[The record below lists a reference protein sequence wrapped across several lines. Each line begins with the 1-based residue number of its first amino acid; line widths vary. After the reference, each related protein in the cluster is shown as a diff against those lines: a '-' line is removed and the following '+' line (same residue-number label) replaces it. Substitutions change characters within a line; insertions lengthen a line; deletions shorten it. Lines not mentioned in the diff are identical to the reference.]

1 MRSFFFK
8 YRGMFFIPL
17 AILILFFGKPTMIS
31 FLIGIFIAILGELIR
46 IWGVGYAGVTTRKD
60 NVTAPF
66 LVTAGPFAFVR
77 NPLYVGNTIT
87 GLGFTVIACGQT
99 HLFVT
104 TIFFVL
110 WAIFYFVV
118 YGIIIPHEETFL
130 KETFGVPYKEYCEYV
145 PRLIPN
151 FKPYPKAQGHFDPKA
166 IMAAESRTLIQFV
179 IFALI
184 MFFKLP
190 QGLLDGKLFFS

>member
-8 YRGMFFIPL
+8 HRGMFFIPL
-17 AILILFFGKPTMIS
+17 AILIFLLGKPTLLS
-31 FLIGIFIAILGELIR
+31 FGIGIFVAILGEIIR

-60 NVTAPF
+60 NVAAPF

-87 GLGFTVIACGQT
+87 GLGFTIIACGQT
-99 HLFVT
+99 NLIITAV
-104 TIFFVL
+104 FFAL
-110 WAIFYFVV
+110 WAIFYFAV
-118 YGIIIPHEETFL
+118 YGIIIPYEEAFL
-130 KETFGVPYKEYCEYV
+130 KETFGQPYQEYCEQV
-145 PRLIPN
+145 PRLIPS
-151 FKPYPKAQGHFDPKA
+151 FKPYPKSQGHFDSKA
-166 IMAAESRTLIQFV
+166 IMAAESRTLIQFA

-190 QGLLDGKLFFS
+190 NGLLYEKLFFS